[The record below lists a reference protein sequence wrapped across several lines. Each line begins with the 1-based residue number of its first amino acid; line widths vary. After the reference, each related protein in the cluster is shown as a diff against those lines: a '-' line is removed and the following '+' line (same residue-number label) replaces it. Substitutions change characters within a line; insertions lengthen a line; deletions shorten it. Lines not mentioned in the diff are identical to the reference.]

1 MEIESMTLN
10 EFLEEYS
17 KHPMILRLDGV
28 DGKDWHADILL
39 TRQGMS
45 VGGCG
50 FSHRYGE
57 AIQVQNLN
65 INPDGKMRFDVRR
78 EYIPT
83 IPPDNIGD
91 GFLYCNSGSFHVEQI
106 EKTKPAMATLPA
118 EYLVDGATLPVS
130 YEAFAQMYAA
140 FNEFPLILIQTE
152 MDGKM
157 ITTTS
162 LFTSVDMET
171 YATTVKCISPTNG
184 ELITLTF
191 VLDM

>member
-1 MEIESMTLN
+1 
-10 EFLEEYS
+10 
-17 KHPMILRLDGV
+17 
-28 DGKDWHADILL
+28 
-39 TRQGMS
+39 
-45 VGGCG
+45 
-50 FSHRYGE
+50 
-57 AIQVQNLN
+57 
-65 INPDGKMRFDVRR
+65 
-78 EYIPT
+78 
-83 IPPDNIGD
+83 
-91 GFLYCNSGSFHVEQI
+91 
-106 EKTKPAMATLPA
+106 MATLPA

-157 ITTTS
+157 VTITS